1 VQEFWKTFE
10 NKIDI
15 SEDVKDLLVHMFA
28 FNPSARY
35 TLEQIVAHPWYQMMV
50 QGAAEDGRVQIDKRE
65 REAKHTRAG
74 LPHSPE

>member
-1 VQEFWKTFE
+1 VQEYWKTFE

-15 SEDVKDLLVHMFA
+15 SDDVKDLLVNMFA
-28 FNPSARY
+28 YNPSARY
-35 TLEQIVAHPWYQMMV
+35 TLEQIAIHSWYQMMV
-50 QGAAEDGRVQIDKRE
+50 QGAAEDGSVKIDKRE

>member
-1 VQEFWKTFE
+1 
-10 NKIDI
+10 
-15 SEDVKDLLVHMFA
+15 MFA

-35 TLEQIVAHPWYQMMV
+35 TLEQIAIHPWYQMMM
-50 QGAAEDGRVQIDKRE
+50 QGAAEDGSVKIDKRE

>member
-1 VQEFWKTFE
+1 MQDYWKTFE

-15 SEDVKDLLVHMFA
+15 SDDVKNLLVNMFA
-28 FNPSARY
+28 YNPSARY
-35 TLEQIVAHPWYQMMV
+35 TLEQIADHPWYQMMM
-50 QGAAEDGRVQIDKRE
+50 QGAAEDGSVKIDKRE